1 MDPKIKCAG
10 VLYAIEECKHG
21 GNGNS
26 KTCPACFGSGY
37 VLVAQPSKQ
46 CKHGGN
52 GNSKTCPACF
62 GSGWALAL
70 KP

>member
-26 KTCPACFGSGY
+26 KTCPACFGSG
-37 VLVAQPSKQ
+37 
-46 CKHGGN
+46 
-52 GNSKTCPACF
+52 
-62 GSGWALAL
+62 WALAL